1 MAILISKKTDANMP
15 VRYFMHLAYNGA
27 PFHGWQRQPNA
38 GSVQETI
45 EKALSMVLRQE
56 VAVTGAGRTDTG
68 VNARCMYAH
77 FDVDSPIADAR
88 RLVASVNSIVGR
100 DIAVYSIIPVAADA
114 HARFDATSRT
124 YKYFINKRKSPF
136 DYHFAWTPPFALDV
150 EAMNEAAGRLF
161 RYSDFTSFSKLHTD
175 AKTNICRIDHARWE
189 DTGEQL
195 VFTITADRFLRNMV
209 RAVVGTLVEVGR
221 GKITADDFCA
231 IIEKKD
237 RCEAGTSVPGNAL
250 FLWDITYPYNLDATI

>member
-1 MAILISKKTDANMP
+1 MAC
-15 VRYFMHLAYNGA
+15 RYFMRLAYNGT

-38 GSVQETI
+38 VSVQE
-45 EKALSMVLRQE
+45 ELERALSMVLRQP

-68 VNARCMYAH
+68 VNARCMWAH
-77 FDVDSPIADAR
+77 FDTAEEIADVK
-88 RLVASVNSIVGR
+88 RLVCSLNSIVGR
-100 DIAVYSIIPVAADA
+100 DIAVYSVVRVADDA

-124 YKYFINKRKSPF
+124 YKYFIVKR
-136 DYHFAWTPPFALDV
+136 
-150 EAMNEAAGRLF
+150 EAASRLF
-161 RYSDFTSFSKLHTD
+161 DYSDFTSFSKLHTD

-189 DTGEQL
+189 DEGERL

-209 RAVVGTLVEVGR
+209 RAIVGTLVDVGR
-221 GKITADDFCA
+221 GKITVGQFCE

-250 FLWDITYPYNLDATI
+250 FLWNITYPYIS